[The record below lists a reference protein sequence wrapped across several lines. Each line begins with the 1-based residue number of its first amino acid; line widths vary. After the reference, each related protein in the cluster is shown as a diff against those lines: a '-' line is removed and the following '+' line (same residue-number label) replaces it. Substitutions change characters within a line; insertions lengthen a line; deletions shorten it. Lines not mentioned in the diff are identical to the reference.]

1 MGFLAGRALLGAVV
15 VTLLV
20 TLLPAGQ
27 LATAAATGGP
37 TTRSG
42 VTTEPVRPSFVV
54 VVMDDASLELVR
66 SMRTLR
72 ALQREGA
79 TYDNAFVVNSLCC
92 PSRAATFTGQPPH
105 LNGVQTN
112 TSGGP
117 GADLG
122 GWPAFRAHRG
132 PQRSYNTALQRS
144 GYRTAFLG
152 KYLNEYEP
160 GRAPGGARTPP
171 PVVPGWDEFESISG
185 EGYNGWGYYRT
196 TTRGGG
202 GSGLRLVHHPRPA
215 ESASRAVKDKAYVG
229 TVTQQR
235 ATALARRLEKGA
247 ASGTPYLLHVA
258 TYASHARI
266 VPAWRNDP
274 VFPAAFRDRPSSAKP
289 GGNCG
294 PRRCSRLTLR
304 DLAGYGDDPSDNRPY
319 YVKRGKVTRA
329 PAWRRPIG
337 RLSREA
343 ALVRYRDR
351 ARMVQSVDRTLRALR
366 QVIGPDTYLI
376 VTSDNGFHLGQH
388 GLNGGK
394 GTPYDSDTRVP
405 LVVTGPGVVAGRRS
419 GYVSNIDLAPTIETL
434 AGRTPLRFR
443 AGASFAASLGDPAAD
458 RVEGAAFTFFE
469 HTQGPVRPGEPDA
482 DPGSGGRL
490 DAIPS
495 YVAVRS
501 DDGLLV
507 RVDLDKAPGRTD
519 HAWEL
524 YRYQRPWEDTNVFKR
539 QHDKRYVRQL
549 KRRLLAWVDCGP
561 KQCRR
566 LTR

>member
-92 PSRAATFTGQPPH
+92 PSRAATFTGLPPH
-105 LNGVQTN
+105 LNGVLSN

-117 GADLG
+117 LGALG
-122 GWPAFRAHRG
+122 GYPAFEDNDDAA
-132 PQRSYNTALQRS
+132 RSYNVSLQEA
-144 GYRTAFLG
+144 GYRTGFVG

-160 GRAPGGARTPP
+160 PRTSLGSRIAPPLIEGWDDFESVSGGA
-171 PVVPGWDEFESISG
+171 
-185 EGYNGWGYYRT
+185 YQGWGFYRT
-196 TTRGGG
+196 SIEGDGEDAALTLREYPRPDRDLESMRKVDKTYAGTVIAERA
-202 GSGLRLVHHPRPA
+202 LRLLRRY
-215 ESASRAVKDKAYVG
+215 EKRDK
-229 TVTQQR
+229 
-235 ATALARRLEKGA
+235 
-247 ASGTPYLLHVA
+247 PFLLHVA
-258 TYASHARI
+258 PYGTHGRTAPSYPGEPI
-266 VPAWRNDP
+266 FPPAL
-274 VFPAAFRDRPSSAKP
+274 RDRPSEKSP
-289 GGNCG
+289 DGNCG
-294 PRRCSRLTLR
+294 AVPCTELSVADLPGYADPSADNVPFRIDEAGTVSLAESWRTEPFRLTEEQGSR
-304 DLAGYGDDPSDNRPY
+304 WYRE
-319 YVKRGKVTRA
+319 RA
-329 PAWRRPIG
+329 QMAQSIDRMIG
-337 RLSREA
+337 QIGA
-343 ALVRYRDR
+343 
-351 ARMVQSVDRTLRALR
+351 SVD
-366 QVIGPDTYLI
+366 DNTYLI

>member
-1 MGFLAGRALLGAVV
+1 MGRVAGRVVLAVV
-15 VTLLV
+15 VAAVLLAPLGTGSV
-20 TLLPAGQ
+20 GP
-27 LATAAATGGP
+27 AAASAAADA
-37 TTRSG
+37 RSSAA
-42 VTTEPVRPSFVV
+42 VTAPSPRPSFVV

-72 ALQREGA
+72 ALQRTGA

-105 LNGVQTN
+105 LNGVRTN

-117 GADLG
+117 GPDLG

-160 GRAPGGARTPP
+160 GRTSTGARTPP

-196 TTRGGG
+196 TTRGAGG
-202 GSGLRLVHHPRPA
+202 PGLRLVHHPRPP

-247 ASGTPYLLHVA
+247 GSGTPYLLHVA

-274 VFPAAFRDRPSSAKP
+274 VFPAAFRDRPSSANP

-304 DLAGYGDDPSDNRPY
+304 DLAGYGDDPSDNRPSY
-319 YVKRGKVTRA
+319 LERGKVTRA

-351 ARMVQSVDRTLRALR
+351 ARMVQSVDRTLRGLR
-366 QVIGPDTYLI
+366 RVIGPDTYLI

-419 GYVSNIDLAPTIETL
+419 QYVSNIDLAPTIESL
-434 AGRTPLRFR
+434 AGKSPARLR
-443 AGASFAASLGDPAAD
+443 AGASFAASLAD
-458 RVEGAAFTFFE
+458 VDADGAAHTFFE

-501 DDGLLV
+501 DRGLLV
-507 RVDLDKAPGRTD
+507 RLDLDKAPGRTD
-519 HAWEL
+519 YAWEL
-524 YRYQRPWEDTNVFKR
+524 YRYRRPWEDTNVFKR
-539 QHDKRYVRQL
+539 QHDKPYVRQL
-549 KRRLLAWVDCGP
+549 KRQLLAWVDCRP
-561 KQCRR
+561 TQCRR